1 MAGKAGAADMIRL
14 ALLVVL
20 ACLLAVLAGGLMI
33 ERTARDIS
41 GALVK
46 CGW

>member
-14 ALLVVL
+14 GVLVVL
-20 ACLLAVLAGGLMI
+20 ACLLALLAAGRMM
-33 ERTARDIS
+33 ERTAADIS